1 MTELEIMQHA
11 KDYLD
16 KLAKGIDP
24 LTGEK
29 VYTAKSYE
37 EKLMQRSLMQYWL
50 PKNQEIVRK
59 ALRLAHREDLIGFDR
74 KCLVRPEGSERRNQ
88 AGGQQASHRKKKR
101 NDNRQPAGKN
111 KQKTREKR
119 VRR

>member
-1 MTELEIMQHA
+1 MWYT
-11 KDYLD
+11 
-16 KLAKGIDP
+16 GIDP

-59 ALRLAHREDLIGFDR
+59 ALRQAHREDLIGFDR
-74 KCLVRPEGSERRNQ
+74 KCLVRPEGSEN
-88 AGGQQASHRKKKR
+88 KKKDGCPQAFR
-101 NDNRQPAGKN
+101 RKN
-111 KQKTREKR
+111 KGNDSRKQSGKYKQKNREKR